1 MTQLETGKGRRT
13 NYKPRFPF
21 NQRTGMF
28 WRLLWTFLQRRIRNA
43 LKHLHIGKGLNN
55 HDYFILKKS
64 NTYHPRVARSLQC
77 SCTDLKYWAATVST

>member
-1 MTQLETGKGRRT
+1 MIHLETGKGRRT

-28 WRLLWTFLQRRIRNA
+28 WRFLWTFLQRRIRNA
-43 LKHLHIGKGLNN
+43 LKLLHIEKGLNN
-55 HDYFILKKS
+55 RDYFTLKKS

-77 SCTDLKYWAATVST
+77 PFTDLKYWAATIST